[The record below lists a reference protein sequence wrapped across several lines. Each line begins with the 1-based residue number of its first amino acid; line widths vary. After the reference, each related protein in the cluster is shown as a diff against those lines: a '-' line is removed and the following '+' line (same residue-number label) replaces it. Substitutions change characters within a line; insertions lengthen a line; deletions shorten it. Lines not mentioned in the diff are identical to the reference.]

1 MADLRDI
8 YFVVGKNLFEKD
20 FDHQTTEQKKKLV
33 EGSLKTYVASKIV
46 RESTEQ
52 AFKLSEN
59 PNVSLDELV
68 ELLGELIPEEKH
80 FDTMRHL
87 THFMLNIAGE
97 MQGWSITWWDEQDE
111 QFIDNPLIKFNEEG
125 KIDSLTTHKS
135 SSYVQTFKFVHDVFT
150 SSFMNEKNQN
160 KQYTLKDTRKQES
173 NA

>member
-1 MADLRDI
+1 
-8 YFVVGKNLFEKD
+8 
-20 FDHQTTEQKKKLV
+20 
-33 EGSLKTYVASKIV
+33 
-46 RESTEQ
+46 
-52 AFKLSEN
+52 
-59 PNVSLDELV
+59 
-68 ELLGELIPEEKH
+68 
-80 FDTMRHL
+80 MRHL